1 VPGVTAASGTSC
13 YAGIPLTHR
22 DYSHACVFVTGH
34 LKDGSVDLDWPALA
48 RPKQTVVVYMGVA
61 ALPEICR
68 QLMRH
73 GMSADMPAAIVQQA
87 TTRKQRV
94 ISGSLDTLP
103 MLAKA
108 AGIKAP
114 ALIIV
119 GEVVKLR
126 RKLEWFTPHAEEARP
141 VAVWGD

>member
-1 VPGVTAASGTSC
+1 
-13 YAGIPLTHR
+13 
-22 DYSHACVFVTGH
+22 
-34 LKDGSVDLDWPALA
+34 
-48 RPKQTVVVYMGVA
+48 MGVA
-61 ALPEICR
+61 ALPEICK

-73 GMSADMPAAIVQQA
+73 GLPADMPAAIVQQA

-103 MLAKA
+103 VLAKA

-119 GEVVKLR
+119 GEVVRLR
-126 RKLEWFTPHAEEARP
+126 RKLEWFTPQTEEAKP
-141 VAVWGD
+141 VAVWNA